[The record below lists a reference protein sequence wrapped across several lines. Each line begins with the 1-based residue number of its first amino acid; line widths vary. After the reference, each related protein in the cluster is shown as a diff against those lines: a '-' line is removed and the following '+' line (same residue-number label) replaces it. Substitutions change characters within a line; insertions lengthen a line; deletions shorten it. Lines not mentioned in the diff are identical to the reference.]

1 MSKGFV
7 STNRDFFMTI
17 PDASLE
23 DWELFIK
30 KADLD
35 ETYPADILL
44 EFVKEFVDEHR
55 SELVDDSEN
64 KPKKVIVRK
73 AAPKKKSFL
82 ARKAKIVKKREIDD
96 DDDSPDIT
104 QTPKF
109 KLLELVRE
117 LDEEEGITPE
127 ELVIKAEASGIS
139 RPRLQMNKMIRRGI
153 LYIHEGKIHVT

>member
-1 MSKGFV
+1 M

-17 PDASLE
+17 PDAYQD

-44 EFVKEFVDEHR
+44 DFMRDFVEEHR
-55 SELVDDSEN
+55 SELVEDSKD
-64 KPKKVIVRK
+64 KPKRVIVKK
-73 AAPKKKSFL
+73 APAKKKSFL
-82 ARKAKIVKKREIDD
+82 ARKAKIIKKKEVEE
-96 DDDSPDIT
+96 DDDSQDIT

-117 LDEEEGITPE
+117 LDNEGGISPDK
-127 ELVIKAEASGIS
+127 LVAKAEDAKIP

-153 LYIHEGKIHVT
+153 LYIHKGKVHVT

>member
-1 MSKGFV
+1 M
-7 STNRDFFMTI
+7 STNSDFFMTI

-55 SELVDDSEN
+55 SELVDDPES

-73 AAPKKKSFL
+73 AELKKKSFL
-82 ARKAKIVKKREIDD
+82 ARKAKIVKKREVND

-117 LDEEEGITPE
+117 LDEDEGITPE
-127 ELVIKAEASGIS
+127 ELVTKAEASGIS

>member
-1 MSKGFV
+1 MAQ
-7 STNRDFFMTI
+7 NRDFFMTI

-30 KADLD
+30 KADID

-44 EFVKEFVDEHR
+44 DFVRDFVEEHR
-55 SELVDDSEN
+55 SELVEDSDN
-64 KPKKVIVRK
+64 KPKKVIVKK
-73 AAPKKKSFL
+73 APPKKKSFVT
-82 ARKAKIVKKREIDD
+82 RKAKIVKKKELEE
-96 DDDSPDIT
+96 DDSSTDIT

-117 LDEEEGITPE
+117 IDDEEGIAPD
-127 ELVIKAEASGIS
+127 ELLLKAEAADIP

-153 LYIHEGKIHVT
+153 LYVHLGRVHVT

>member
-1 MSKGFV
+1 V

-55 SELVDDSEN
+55 SELVDDSES

-82 ARKAKIVKKREIDD
+82 ARKAKIVKKREVND

-117 LDEEEGITPE
+117 LDEDEGITPE

>member
-1 MSKGFV
+1 
-7 STNRDFFMTI
+7 MTI
-17 PDASLE
+17 PDAYQE

-44 EFVKEFVDEHR
+44 DFMREFVEEHR
-55 SELVDDSEN
+55 SELVEESED
-64 KPKKVIVRK
+64 KPKKVIVKK

-82 ARKAKIVKKREIDD
+82 ARKAKIVRKKEVDEDD
-96 DDDSPDIT
+96 TSPDIT

-109 KLLELVRE
+109 RLLELVRE
-117 LDEEEGITPE
+117 NAGEEGITPE
-127 ELVIKAEASGIS
+127 NLVVKAESVNIP

-153 LYIHEGKIHVT
+153 LYIHKGKVHVT

>member
-1 MSKGFV
+1 
-7 STNRDFFMTI
+7 MTI
-17 PDASLE
+17 PDAYQD

-44 EFVKEFVDEHR
+44 DFMRDFVEEHR
-55 SELVDDSEN
+55 SELVEDSN
-64 KPKKVIVRK
+64 DKPKRVIVKK
-73 AAPKKKSFL
+73 APAKKKSFL
-82 ARKAKIVKKREIDD
+82 ARKAKIVKKKEVQE
-96 DDDSPDIT
+96 DDDSLDIA

-117 LDEEEGITPE
+117 LDNEEGISPE
-127 ELVIKAEASGIS
+127 ELVTKAEDVKIP

-153 LYIHEGKIHVT
+153 LYIHKGKVHVT

>member
-1 MSKGFV
+1 
-7 STNRDFFMTI
+7 MTI
-17 PDASLE
+17 PDAYQE

-44 EFVKEFVDEHR
+44 DFMREFVEEHR
-55 SELVDDSEN
+55 SELVEESKD
-64 KPKKVIVRK
+64 KPKKVIVKK

-82 ARKAKIVKKREIDD
+82 ARKAKIVRKKEADEDD
-96 DDDSPDIT
+96 TSPDIT

-109 KLLELVRE
+109 RLLELVRE
-117 LDEEEGITPE
+117 NAGDEGITPE
-127 ELVIKAEASGIS
+127 NLVAKAESVNIP

-153 LYIHEGKIHVT
+153 LYIHKGKVHVT

>member
-1 MSKGFV
+1 
-7 STNRDFFMTI
+7 MTI
-17 PDASLE
+17 PDAYQE

-44 EFVKEFVDEHR
+44 DFMREFVEEHR
-55 SELVDDSEN
+55 SELVEESED
-64 KPKKVIVRK
+64 KPKKVIVKK

-82 ARKAKIVKKREIDD
+82 ARKAKIVKKKEVD

-109 KLLELVRE
+109 RLLELVRE
-117 LDEEEGITPE
+117 NAGEEGITPE
-127 ELVIKAEASGIS
+127 DLVAKAESANIP

-153 LYIHEGKIHVT
+153 LYIHKGKVHVT

>member
-1 MSKGFV
+1 
-7 STNRDFFMTI
+7 MTI
-17 PDASLE
+17 PDAYQE

-44 EFVKEFVDEHR
+44 DFMRDFVEEHR
-55 SELVDDSEN
+55 SELVDESED
-64 KPKKVIVRK
+64 KPKRVVVKK
-73 AAPKKKSFL
+73 TAPKKKSFL
-82 ARKAKIVKKREIDD
+82 ARKAKIVKKKEIDD
-96 DDDSPDIT
+96 IDDSPDIT

-109 KLLELVRE
+109 RLLELVRE
-117 LDEEEGITPE
+117 KAGEEGISPE
-127 ELVIKAEASGIS
+127 ELVSEADSAKIP

>member
-1 MSKGFV
+1 
-7 STNRDFFMTI
+7 MTI
-17 PDASLE
+17 PDAYQE

-44 EFVKEFVDEHR
+44 DFMREFVEEHR
-55 SELVDDSEN
+55 SELVEESED
-64 KPKKVIVRK
+64 KPKKVIVKR

-82 ARKAKIVKKREIDD
+82 ARKAKIVKKKEVDD
-96 DDDSPDIT
+96 EDSPDIT

-109 KLLELVRE
+109 RLLELVRE
-117 LDEEEGITPE
+117 NAGEEGITPE
-127 ELVIKAEASGIS
+127 NLVAKAESANIP

-153 LYIHEGKIHVT
+153 LYIHKGKVHVT

>member
-1 MSKGFV
+1 
-7 STNRDFFMTI
+7 MTI
-17 PDASLE
+17 PDAYQD

-44 EFVKEFVDEHR
+44 DFMRDFVEEHR
-55 SELVDDSEN
+55 SELVEDSN
-64 KPKKVIVRK
+64 DKPKRVIVK
-73 AAPKKKSFL
+73 KTPAKKKSFL
-82 ARKAKIVKKREIDD
+82 ARKAKIVKKKEVQE
-96 DDDSPDIT
+96 DDDSLDIA

-117 LDEEEGITPE
+117 LDNEEGISPE
-127 ELVIKAEASGIS
+127 ELVTKAEDVKIP

-153 LYIHEGKIHVT
+153 LYIHKGKVHVT

>member
-1 MSKGFV
+1 
-7 STNRDFFMTI
+7 MTI
-17 PDASLE
+17 PDAYQE

-44 EFVKEFVDEHR
+44 DFMREFVEEHR
-55 SELVDDSEN
+55 SELVEESED
-64 KPKKVIVRK
+64 KPKKVIVKK

-82 ARKAKIVKKREIDD
+82 ARKAKIVKKKEDV

-109 KLLELVRE
+109 RLLELVRE
-117 LDEEEGITPE
+117 NAGEEGITPE
-127 ELVIKAEASGIS
+127 DLVAKAESANIP

-153 LYIHEGKIHVT
+153 LYIHKGKVHVT

>member
-1 MSKGFV
+1 
-7 STNRDFFMTI
+7 MTI
-17 PDASLE
+17 PDAYQE

-44 EFVKEFVDEHR
+44 DFMREFVEEHR
-55 SELVDDSEN
+55 SELVEDSED
-64 KPKKVIVRK
+64 KPKKVIVKK

-82 ARKAKIVKKREIDD
+82 ARKAKIVKKREGD

-109 KLLELVRE
+109 RLLELVRE
-117 LDEEEGITPE
+117 NAGEEGITPE
-127 ELVIKAEASGIS
+127 NLVAKAESANIP

-153 LYIHEGKIHVT
+153 LYIHKGKVHVT

>member
-1 MSKGFV
+1 
-7 STNRDFFMTI
+7 MTI

-30 KADLD
+30 KADID
-35 ETYPADILL
+35 ETYPGDILL
-44 EFVKEFVDEHR
+44 DFVRDFVEKHR
-55 SELVDDSEN
+55 SELSDDSEA
-64 KPKKVIVRK
+64 KPKKVVVKK
-73 AAPKKKSFL
+73 APSKKKSFVT
-82 ARKAKIVKKREIDD
+82 RKAKIVKKKELEE
-96 DDDSPDIT
+96 DDDSIDIT

-117 LDEEEGITPE
+117 IDEEEGITLD
-127 ELVIKAEASGIS
+127 ELVLKAEAANIA

>member
-1 MSKGFV
+1 
-7 STNRDFFMTI
+7 MTI
-17 PDASLE
+17 PDAYQE

-44 EFVKEFVDEHR
+44 DFMREFVEQHR
-55 SELVDDSEN
+55 SELVEEPED
-64 KPKKVIVRK
+64 KPKKVIVKK

-82 ARKAKIVKKREIDD
+82 ARKAKIVKKKEADG

-109 KLLELVRE
+109 RLLELVRE
-117 LDEEEGITPE
+117 NAGEEGINPE
-127 ELVIKAEASGIS
+127 NLVAKAESANIP

-153 LYIHEGKIHVT
+153 LYIHKGKVHVT

>member
-1 MSKGFV
+1 
-7 STNRDFFMTI
+7 MTI

-44 EFVKEFVDEHR
+44 DFVRDFVDEHR
-55 SELVDDSEN
+55 SELTSDSDS
-64 KPKKVIVRK
+64 KPKKVIVK
-73 AAPKKKSFL
+73 KVQPKKKSFL
-82 ARKAKIVKKREIDD
+82 ARKAKIVRKKESDEVDD
-96 DDDSPDIT
+96 TLDIS

-109 KLLELVRE
+109 KFLDLVRD
-117 LDEEEGITPE
+117 LDVDEGISPD
-127 ELVIKAEASGIS
+127 ELVIKAEAAKIP

-153 LYIHEGKIHVT
+153 LYIHKGKIHVT

>member
-1 MSKGFV
+1 
-7 STNRDFFMTI
+7 MTI
-17 PDASLE
+17 PDAYQD

-44 EFVKEFVDEHR
+44 DFMRDFVEEHR
-55 SELVDDSEN
+55 SELVEDSN
-64 KPKKVIVRK
+64 DKPKRVIVKK
-73 AAPKKKSFL
+73 APAKKKSFL
-82 ARKAKIVKKREIDD
+82 ARKAKIVKKKEVQE
-96 DDDSPDIT
+96 DDDSLDIA

-117 LDEEEGITPE
+117 LDNEEGISPE
-127 ELVIKAEASGIS
+127 ELVTKAEDVKIP

-153 LYIHEGKIHVT
+153 LYIHKGKVYVT

>member
-1 MSKGFV
+1 MS
-7 STNRDFFMTI
+7 SNRDFFMTI

-30 KADLD
+30 KADID

-44 EFVKEFVDEHR
+44 DFVRDFVEEHR
-55 SELVDDSEN
+55 SELTEDSEA
-64 KPKKVIVRK
+64 KPKKVIVKK
-73 AAPKKKSFL
+73 APPKKKSFV
-82 ARKAKIVKKREIDD
+82 ARKAKIVKKKEPEEA
-96 DDDSPDIT
+96 DSSTDIT

-117 LDEEEGITPE
+117 IDGEEGISPD
-127 ELVIKAEASGIS
+127 ELVLKAEAANIA

-153 LYIHEGKIHVT
+153 LYIHEGKIHIT

>member
-1 MSKGFV
+1 
-7 STNRDFFMTI
+7 MTI
-17 PDASLE
+17 PDAYQD

-44 EFVKEFVDEHR
+44 DFMRDFVEEHR
-55 SELVDDSEN
+55 SELVEDSKD
-64 KPKKVIVRK
+64 KPKRVIVKK
-73 AAPKKKSFL
+73 APAKKKSFL
-82 ARKAKIVKKREIDD
+82 ARKAKIIKKKEVEE
-96 DDDSPDIT
+96 DDDSLDIT

-117 LDEEEGITPE
+117 LDKEEGISPDK
-127 ELVIKAEASGIS
+127 LVAKAEEAKIP

-153 LYIHEGKIHVT
+153 LYIHKGKVHVT

>member
-1 MSKGFV
+1 
-7 STNRDFFMTI
+7 MTI
-17 PDASLE
+17 PDAYQD

-44 EFVKEFVDEHR
+44 DFMRDFVEEHR
-55 SELVDDSEN
+55 SELVEDSN
-64 KPKKVIVRK
+64 VKPKRVIVKK
-73 AAPKKKSFL
+73 APAKKKSFL
-82 ARKAKIVKKREIDD
+82 ARKAKIVKKKEVQE
-96 DDDSPDIT
+96 DDDSLDIA

-117 LDEEEGITPE
+117 LDNEEGISPE
-127 ELVIKAEASGIS
+127 ELVTKAEDVKIP

-153 LYIHEGKIHVT
+153 LYIHKGKVYVT

>member
-1 MSKGFV
+1 
-7 STNRDFFMTI
+7 MTI
-17 PDASLE
+17 PDAYQE

-44 EFVKEFVDEHR
+44 DFMRDFVDEHR
-55 SELVDDSEN
+55 SELVEDSED
-64 KPKKVIVRK
+64 KPRKVIVKK

-82 ARKAKIVKKREIDD
+82 ARKAKIIKKKEVDDD

-117 LDEEEGITPE
+117 LEGDEGISPD
-127 ELVIKAEASGIS
+127 ELVIKAETANIV

-153 LYIHEGKIHVT
+153 LYIHKGKVHVT

>member
-1 MSKGFV
+1 M

-82 ARKAKIVKKREIDD
+82 ARKAKIVKKREVND

-117 LDEEEGITPE
+117 LDEDEGITPE
-127 ELVIKAEASGIS
+127 ELVIKAEASDIS

>member
-1 MSKGFV
+1 
-7 STNRDFFMTI
+7 MTI
-17 PDASLE
+17 PDAYQE

-44 EFVKEFVDEHR
+44 EFMREFVEEHR
-55 SELVDDSEN
+55 SELVEVSED
-64 KPKKVIVRK
+64 KPRKVVVKK

-82 ARKAKIVKKREIDD
+82 ARKAKIVKKKEVDD

-109 KLLELVRE
+109 RLLELVRE
-117 LDEEEGITPE
+117 NAGEEGITPE
-127 ELVIKAEASGIS
+127 NLVAKAESANIP

-153 LYIHEGKIHVT
+153 LYIHKGKVLSLIHI

>member
-1 MSKGFV
+1 MSTK
-7 STNRDFFMTI
+7 RDFFMTI
-17 PDASLE
+17 PDAYQE

-44 EFVKEFVDEHR
+44 DFMREFVDEHR
-55 SELVDDSEN
+55 RELVEESGD
-64 KPKKVIVRK
+64 KPKRVIVK
-73 AAPKKKSFL
+73 KVAPKKKSFL
-82 ARKAKIVKKREIDD
+82 ARKAKIVKKKEIV

-109 KLLELVRE
+109 KFLELVRE
-117 LDEEEGITPE
+117 LDVGDGTSPGD
-127 ELVIKAEASGIS
+127 LVTKAEASGIP

>member
-1 MSKGFV
+1 
-7 STNRDFFMTI
+7 MTI
-17 PDASLE
+17 PDAYQD

-44 EFVKEFVDEHR
+44 DFMREFVEKHR
-55 SELVDDSEN
+55 SELVEDSED
-64 KPKKVIVRK
+64 KPKKVIVKK

-82 ARKAKIVKKREIDD
+82 ARKAKIVKKKEVD

-109 KLLELVRE
+109 RLLELVRE
-117 LDEEEGITPE
+117 NAGEEGITPE
-127 ELVIKAEASGIS
+127 NLVAKAESANIP

-153 LYIHEGKIHVT
+153 LYIHKGKVHVT

>member
-1 MSKGFV
+1 
-7 STNRDFFMTI
+7 MTI
-17 PDASLE
+17 PDAYQE

-44 EFVKEFVDEHR
+44 DFMREFVEEHR
-55 SELVDDSEN
+55 SELVEESED
-64 KPKKVIVRK
+64 KPKKVIVKK

-82 ARKAKIVKKREIDD
+82 ARKAKIVKKKEVDD
-96 DDDSPDIT
+96 EDSPDIT

-109 KLLELVRE
+109 RLLELVRE
-117 LDEEEGITPE
+117 NAGEEGISPE
-127 ELVIKAEASGIS
+127 NLVAKAESANIP

-153 LYIHEGKIHVT
+153 LYIHKGKVHVT

>member
-1 MSKGFV
+1 
-7 STNRDFFMTI
+7 MTI
-17 PDASLE
+17 PDAYQE

-44 EFVKEFVDEHR
+44 DFMREFVEQHR
-55 SELVDDSEN
+55 SELVEEPED
-64 KPKKVIVRK
+64 KPKKVVVK
-73 AAPKKKSFL
+73 NAAPKKKSFL
-82 ARKAKIVKKREIDD
+82 ARKAKIVKKIDVDD

-109 KLLELVRE
+109 RLLELVRE
-117 LDEEEGITPE
+117 NAGEEGINPE
-127 ELVIKAEASGIS
+127 NLVAKAESANIP

-153 LYIHEGKIHVT
+153 LYINKGKVHVT

>member
-1 MSKGFV
+1 
-7 STNRDFFMTI
+7 MTI
-17 PDASLE
+17 PDASIE

-64 KPKKVIVRK
+64 KPKKVVVRK
-73 AAPKKKSFL
+73 IAPKKKSFL
-82 ARKAKIVKKREIDD
+82 ARKAKIVKKREVNEEDN
-96 DDDSPDIT
+96 SPDIT

-117 LDEEEGITPE
+117 LDEGEGITPE
-127 ELVIKAEASGIS
+127 ELVTKAEASGIS

-153 LYIHEGKIHVT
+153 LYIHEGKIHIT